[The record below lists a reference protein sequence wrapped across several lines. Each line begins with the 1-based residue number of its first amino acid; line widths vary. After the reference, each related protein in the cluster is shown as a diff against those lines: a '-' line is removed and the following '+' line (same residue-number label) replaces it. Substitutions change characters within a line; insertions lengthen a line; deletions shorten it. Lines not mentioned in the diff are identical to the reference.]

1 MGAVNTHLTQNNK
14 IKHTLAIHRLLRPHT
29 PTALQRTFQVL
40 YLLHKVLHSGR
51 HHVTFC
57 CSKYL
62 NRTLL
67 LSGLTRP
74 STTDQEVAM
83 RDQGLHSNIN
93 YFLEP
98 LPSLS
103 FISFSPLFPHLPSLP
118 PCLEMAPQ
126 IQPRDLR
133 ERCKLRPARENGIC
147 SHHTRILVYLEPG
160 ETCLVAAK

>member
-93 YFLEP
+93 CFLAP

-118 PCLEMAPQ
+118 PASKWL
-126 IQPRDLR
+126 LR
-133 ERCKLRPARENGIC
+133 SSPGIWG
-147 SHHTRILVYLEPG
+147 SAVSSVQRGRTAF
-160 ETCLVAAK
+160 AATIHASWCI